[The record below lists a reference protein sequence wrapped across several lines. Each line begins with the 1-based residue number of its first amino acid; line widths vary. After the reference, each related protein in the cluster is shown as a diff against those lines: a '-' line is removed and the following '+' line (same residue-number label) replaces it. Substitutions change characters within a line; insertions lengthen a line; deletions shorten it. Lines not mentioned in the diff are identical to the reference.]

1 MKYILLAKSA
11 APRLHGM
18 GMAAAGWM
26 TDGRV
31 ARRRLDTECRKAAVG
46 RLLTRHAPTSVTRR
60 CDWTG

>member
-1 MKYILLAKSA
+1 MTCTPSCELSCGLWLTRNCVKYILLMKSA

-31 ARRRLDTECRKAAVG
+31 ARRRLDTE
-46 RLLTRHAPTSVTRR
+46 
-60 CDWTG
+60 